1 MKKLCSIIGILIL
14 VTACSYEKPKKES
27 VMEHMDHGSMQMAP
41 IANAGWSLD
50 DESQAGNI
58 SFVVKKDGEPWKEF
72 DIQHEKRMH
81 LIVVRSDLTN
91 FQHLHPAMKSDG
103 TWTVP
108 FTPPV
113 EGTYWIYAD
122 FVATGEGNHVLRFER
137 TYGEGTKETYQAE
150 ELPFQNDF
158 SGFSDGVKRT
168 VDGIDVWMGVVQIT
182 ADTPDGFAVQV
193 NFAMRD
199 AKGKDLRLQQ
209 YLGANGHSV
218 WISTTGE
225 YVHLHPLEY
234 VGYKKGDWPV
244 FYLDLNPKAT
254 YRSFT
259 QFKING
265 ILHTAI
271 FDWPFP
277 QR

>member
-1 MKKLCSIIGILIL
+1 MKKLCSTIGILIL
-14 VTACSYEKPKKES
+14 VTACSYEKQKEES
-27 VMEHMDHGSMQMAP
+27 AMEHMDHGSMQMASA
-41 IANAGWSLD
+41 ANAGWSLD

-58 SFVVKKDGEPWKEF
+58 SFVIKKEGEPWKEF

-91 FQHLHPAMKSDG
+91 FQHLHPTMKSDG

-122 FVATGEGNHVLRFER
+122 FVATNAGDHVVRFEK
-137 TYGEGTKETYQAE
+137 TYG
-150 ELPFQNDF
+150 
-158 SGFSDGVKRT
+158 KRT
-168 VDGIDVWMGVVQIT
+168 RESYIPQKVVTPSGMHGIVQEIDHIIVSVDMKEIDSLQTSQEKSVRMKIHLMGPMGDDVTVE
-182 ADTPDGFAVQV
+182 P
-193 NFAMRD
+193 
-199 AKGKDLRLQQ
+199 

-218 WISTTGE
+218 WISPEGD
-225 YVHLHPLEY
+225 YIHAHPDENY
-234 VGYKKGDWPV
+234 EGFKKGDAPM
-244 FYLDLNPKAT
+244 FMIHDLHDER
-254 YRSFT
+254 YRTFT
-259 QFKING
+259 QFKVHG
-265 ILHTAI
+265 VVRTAI